1 MVPSN
6 EADRIQ
12 AQAEADGELL
22 PDMESTIQYDDSSIR
37 ALKVDEARALA
48 STHFEEPEGFRFG
61 KATRDEMHEF
71 LITNVETLNALLRGD
86 NMDVGI
92 PGTTAPEDQ
101 SETIQ
106 PLVEEDESD
115 EDRDPDEPNPSTDLG

>member
-1 MVPSN
+1 MPSN

-22 PDMESTIQYDDSSIR
+22 PDNESTVQYDSESIR
-37 ALKVDEARALA
+37 LLKLDEARLLA

-61 KATRDEMHEF
+61 KGTRDEMHEF

-92 PGTTAPEDQ
+92 PGTSAPEDQ

-106 PLVEEDESD
+106 PLAEEDESD
-115 EDRDPDEPNPSTDLG
+115 QSLDGPDPTTDLG

>member
-6 EADRIQ
+6 EADRVQ

-22 PDMESTIQYDDSSIR
+22 PDAESTVQYDTESIR
-37 ALKVDEARALA
+37 ALKVDESRLLA
-48 STHFEEPEGFRFG
+48 TTHFEEPAGFRFG
-61 KATRDEMHEF
+61 KASRDEMHEF

-92 PGTTAPEDQ
+92 PGTSAPDDR
-101 SETIQ
+101 SEAIQ
-106 PLVEEDESD
+106 PLAEEDEPDQSL
-115 EDRDPDEPNPSTDLG
+115 DEPDPTTDLG